1 MKLATKKVVND
12 LKQFISQKDNALF
25 QFFGIYAD
33 LEVDEFIK
41 EKIEDWEFV
50 MTLTEINKEHKRFGG
65 NFKIFLMSIIYK
77 MQIIVLQDESKGLI
91 LGTNT
96 EIFSLF
102 WIRRS
107 SSKIA
112 PILPLVPHSLLLSN

>member
-1 MKLATKKVVND
+1 MELATNKVVND

-41 EKIEDWEFV
+41 EKIEEWEFV
-50 MTLTEINKEHKRFGG
+50 MTLTEINKEHKLFGG

-96 EIFSLF
+96 EIFFPVL
-102 WIRRS
+102 
-107 SSKIA
+107 
-112 PILPLVPHSLLLSN
+112 N